1 MSPVAFPQEFSPAL
15 LDRFVCLGH
24 VDRLCET
31 HLASKR
37 FFEGKKLVVGSEFK
51 KAPKESTAQ
60 ADVMVK
66 YFFNF
71 KPNNFQKFWAH
82 LSHF

>member
-1 MSPVAFPQEFSPAL
+1 MMGSRLFFAQVLFLSSGLAELSAASPVSPVAFPQEFSPAL

-37 FFEGKKLVVGSEFK
+37 FFQGKI
-51 KAPKESTAQ
+51 
-60 ADVMVK
+60 
-66 YFFNF
+66 
-71 KPNNFQKFWAH
+71 
-82 LSHF
+82 